1 MKVRRLWMLAG
12 IVLAMGI
19 AARVGISQMNREPVP
34 PGDPVIGLLSKGIT
48 QLNVN
53 INALSKRMN
62 DVQQAS
68 AGTDPVLQEL
78 QALDLSGW
86 QVQQQQWVLQ
96 RDHLV
101 VARDTVQRAFKSQGE
116 KGQLLDQ
123 WRQHW
128 QLYVNA
134 IEELRQKRQNLE
146 SKHLEV
152 EARFVERGLQ

>member
-12 IVLAMGI
+12 IVLAMGV
-19 AARVGISQMNREPVP
+19 AACAGTSQIDRGPVP
-34 PGDPVIGLLSKGIT
+34 PDDPVIGLLSKGIT

-62 DVQQAS
+62 DVQRAA

-86 QVQQQQWVLQ
+86 QLHQQQWVLQ

-101 VARDTVQRAFKSQGE
+101 LARDILQRAYKSQEE

-123 WRQHW
+123 WRRHRQ
-128 QLYVNA
+128 QYVKA
-134 IEELRQKRQNLE
+134 VEELRQQRQTLE

-152 EARFVERGLQ
+152 EARLVERGLQ

>member
-1 MKVRRLWMLAG
+1 MGVRTRWILVGALMMSLEACAG
-12 IVLAMGI
+12 T
-19 AARVGISQMNREPVP
+19 SQIDRGPVP
-34 PGDPVIGLLSKGIT
+34 PDDPVIGLLSKGIT

-68 AGTDPVLQEL
+68 PATDPVLQEL

-86 QVQQQQWVLQ
+86 QLHQQQWVLQ

-101 VARDTVQRAFKSQGE
+101 LARDALQRASKNQGE
-116 KGQLLDQ
+116 KGQLMIQ

-128 QLYVNA
+128 QQYVKA
-134 IEELRQKRQNLE
+134 VEELRQQRQTLE

-152 EARFVERGLQ
+152 EARLVERGLQ

>member
-1 MKVRRLWMLAG
+1 MKVRRLWALAG
-12 IVLAMGI
+12 IVLAMGVTACAGTGQI
-19 AARVGISQMNREPVP
+19 DRGPVP

-62 DVQQAS
+62 DVQRAP
-68 AGTDPVLQEL
+68 AGTDPLLQEL

-86 QVQQQQWVLQ
+86 QLHQQQWVLQ

-101 VARDTVQRAFKSQGE
+101 LARDTLQRASKNQGDKE
-116 KGQLLDQ
+116 QLLDQ
-123 WRQHW
+123 WRRHRQH
-128 QLYVNA
+128 YVKA
-134 IEELRQKRQNLE
+134 LEELRQQRQTLE

-152 EARFVERGLQ
+152 EARLVERGLQ